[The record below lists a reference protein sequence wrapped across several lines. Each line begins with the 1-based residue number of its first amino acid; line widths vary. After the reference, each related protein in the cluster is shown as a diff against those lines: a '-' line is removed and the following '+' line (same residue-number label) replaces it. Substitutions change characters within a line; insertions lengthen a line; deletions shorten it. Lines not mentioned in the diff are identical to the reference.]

1 MADLVNELDASVFVL
16 EALPNMSTQQVTER
30 LETWVRKLRDAHP
43 HTPIILVENLLTA
56 RDSEQNRALQKVF
69 ANLRKKGVR
78 NLWLLPGEPQLK
90 GRENGTVDGVHPTD
104 LGYVR
109 MAEYYFPL
117 LRKVLSEERG
127 R

>member
-1 MADLVNELDASVFVL
+1 
-16 EALPNMSTQQVTER
+16 
-30 LETWVRKLRDAHP
+30 
-43 HTPIILVENLLTA
+43 LTA